1 MNSVRSHAVFSFV
14 LKIDRQCGSDWVFFH
29 ICCVTECVSVA
40 LTAFCVILSMPLCI
54 DSKWCFLSVL
64 CSLAGCPGWV
74 FFLHS
79 LLLHLVFPILHLKYP
94 FLVFLNFQRLNL
106 MGINCMKYI

>member
-1 MNSVRSHAVFSFV
+1 MVATGFSFIFAV
-14 LKIDRQCGSDWVFFH
+14 LLS
-29 ICCVTECVSVA
+29 VSVA
-40 LTAFCVILSMPLCI
+40 LTAFCVILSVPLCI

-94 FLVFLNFQRLNL
+94 FLIFLNVRRLNL